1 MAIPKNF
8 PSDPFVVAEP
18 DCRWYPGAE
27 QLGNMPIGAL
37 IPPLVAKIRR
47 EVKEWRDSGYVGAS
61 DTSQAL
67 LWWWFQEPHHA
78 ENGGEF
84 RYYFSQQEAM
94 ESIIYLYEVKAVKDK
109 HDLGR
114 FDSSGQFIP
123 ANLPENWRRF
133 VVKMATG
140 SGKTKVI
147 ALVIAWSFFHKCYEK
162 NSQLSRNILL
172 VAPNIIVLDRLV
184 RDFDGLRIFYDDPVL
199 PENGFAGQNWRDDFQ
214 MRLHRQDE
222 VRALNAA
229 SGNIFLTNIHRV
241 FVSDSAEPSADDEDL
256 SDYFLGVRPVGKTT
270 DSKVD
275 LGEVVREI
283 DELLIINDEAHHIH
297 DEKMAWFKSIEDIHN
312 RLLQKDKYLS
322 LQADFSATPKHNNGA
337 IFAQTISD
345 YPLVEA
351 IHQNVVK
358 RPVVPDNASAAKLEE
373 KQTVKYTDRYADYID
388 LGVTEWRKTR
398 EEFDKAGKKAILF
411 VMTDDT
417 KNCDEVAKY
426 LENKFH
432 DLQGKV
438 LVIHTKN
445 NGELYESSSGRKE
458 KELQELRKLANE
470 IDDPDNKYRAVVS
483 VLMLREG
490 WDVRNVTT
498 IVGLRAFVANSKI
511 LPEQTLGRGLR
522 RIFPGEDAFEKVSV
536 IGTRAFD
543 DFVKEI
549 EKEGVILE
557 RVAMGQ
563 TTNAQ
568 SPLIVCIDK
577 ENDAKEIAALD
588 IAVPMLAPRFAR
600 DYSCLHTLN
609 PAKFDFLPVSY
620 RRYSDKE
627 KKREIVFRD
636 VLSNKISHKTN
647 LSGNAIDDYS
657 HVIGYFANAVMKNN
671 FLFSGYDM
679 IYDRVLVFVRD
690 YLFGK
695 KVDLEEADT
704 LRNLAETPVS
714 KKIMEFFAKE
724 INFLL
729 LQDLGLPQSCEV
741 LKVSAMRAFAAKE
754 QSYLAPKK
762 IRAKPHCLRRQ

>member
-1 MAIPKNF
+1 
-8 PSDPFVVAEP
+8 
-18 DCRWYPGAE
+18 
-27 QLGNMPIGAL
+27 
-37 IPPLVAKIRR
+37 
-47 EVKEWRDSGYVGAS
+47 
-61 DTSQAL
+61 
-67 LWWWFQEPHHA
+67 
-78 ENGGEF
+78 
-84 RYYFSQQEAM
+84 
-94 ESIIYLYEVKAVKDK
+94 
-109 HDLGR
+109 
-114 FDSSGQFIP
+114 
-123 ANLPENWRRF
+123 
-133 VVKMATG
+133 MATG

-297 DEKMAWFKSIEDIHN
+297 DEKMAWFKSMRIFIIAFCKKTN
-312 RLLQKDKYLS
+312 TFLCRPILAPRPNTITGLFLLKRFQITRWWRRFIKMSLSVRL
-322 LQADFSATPKHNNGA
+322 
-337 IFAQTISD
+337 
-345 YPLVEA
+345 
-351 IHQNVVK
+351 
-358 RPVVPDNASAAKLEE
+358 PDNASAAKLEE

-522 RIFPGEDAFEKVSV
+522 RIFP
-536 IGTRAFD
+536 
-543 DFVKEI
+543 
-549 EKEGVILE
+549 
-557 RVAMGQ
+557 
-563 TTNAQ
+563 
-568 SPLIVCIDK
+568 
-577 ENDAKEIAALD
+577 
-588 IAVPMLAPRFAR
+588 
-600 DYSCLHTLN
+600 
-609 PAKFDFLPVSY
+609 
-620 RRYSDKE
+620 RR
-627 KKREIVFRD
+627 RCV
-636 VLSNKISHKTN
+636 
-647 LSGNAIDDYS
+647 
-657 HVIGYFANAVMKNN
+657 
-671 FLFSGYDM
+671 
-679 IYDRVLVFVRD
+679 
-690 YLFGK
+690 
-695 KVDLEEADT
+695 
-704 LRNLAETPVS
+704 
-714 KKIMEFFAKE
+714 
-724 INFLL
+724 
-729 LQDLGLPQSCEV
+729 
-741 LKVSAMRAFAAKE
+741 
-754 QSYLAPKK
+754 
-762 IRAKPHCLRRQ
+762 